1 MSTRTDTETRPAA
14 AQPEARRGEG
24 LGSFGLIHLAACL
37 GAGMAALLA
46 VNLIEW
52 LT

>member
-1 MSTRTDTETRPAA
+1 MSTRTETETRPES

-37 GAGMAALLA
+37 GAGMTALLA
-46 VNLIEW
+46 VTLIEW